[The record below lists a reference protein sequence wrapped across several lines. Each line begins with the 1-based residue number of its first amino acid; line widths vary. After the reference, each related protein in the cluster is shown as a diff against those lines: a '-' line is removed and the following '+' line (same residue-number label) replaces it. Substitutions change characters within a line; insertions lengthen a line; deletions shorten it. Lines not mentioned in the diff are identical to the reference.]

1 MISMSKKI
9 NIDTLDKKMQKDGWT
24 FLGAIL
30 HYDKAYKNQ
39 ASVYKKDGKYVV
51 SGIDSTGNNELFEP
65 ISKKEAEKRVEESI
79 NEIKKYMFKSKL

>member
-1 MISMSKKI
+1 MIKKI
-9 NIDTLDKKMQKDGWT
+9 NIDDLDKKMQKDGWT

-39 ASVYKKDGKYVV
+39 ASVYKKDGKYIV
-51 SGIDSTGNNELFEP
+51 SGIDSTGNSELFEP